1 MTIGWDELGRGLV
14 AGMLERQVRDRSSMT
29 RRVGVAFMAIGAVTA
44 IGWGGALR
52 GLGITLVLIGLI
64 LVLLVALVRAMAVG
78 AINKFA
84 TPTTIAEKRDVIDHA
99 LERADLP
106 AGPISVIRFLVRL
119 RRGVGSEV
127 ERLDAVLDDLREE
140 LAVSEDLAQLTEAES
155 AGELDRGPTPDPPE

>member
-14 AGMLERQVRDRSSMT
+14 AGMLERQVRGRSSMT
-29 RRVGVAFMAIGAVTA
+29 RRVGVAFMAIGAATA

-127 ERLDAVLDDLREE
+127 ERLDSVLDDLREE